1 MWQTV
6 NLLFSCVVEAYQG
19 IYNTGR
25 FNSESK
31 HLPQL
36 TFSKVNQRRLEVVAS
51 LVSSSSL
58 PTKSMKT
65 DSKLMQN
72 TIRWRSDRLS
82 IWSQQH
88 HLWSKQGSTSQLQ
101 CKKYTLDSVGK
112 SYFITLLLTISYVV
126 GHVLTQKMFYLSR
139 FKESFLNL
147 PVLYIP
153 CVLYCVCLQFTSY
166 KTLFCNW
173 YITIIPLVGQS

>member
-1 MWQTV
+1 MQSKQQHTSV
-6 NLLFSCVVEAYQG
+6 QG

-72 TIRWRSDRLS
+72 TVRWRSDQLS

-112 SYFITLLLTISYVV
+112 SYFITLLLTVSYVV
-126 GHVLTQKMFYLSR
+126 GHVITQKSFYLSR

-147 PVLYIP
+147 PVLQIP
-153 CVLYCVCLQFTSY
+153 
-166 KTLFCNW
+166 W
-173 YITIIPLVGQS
+173 